1 MRRALYGVTGS
12 GKTTLARRIG
22 EVAGLPV
29 HELDQLTWTADPA
42 GPPIVVLRSRAD
54 TGARL
59 GELWSDDLR
68 GSRSYLAP
76 VHGHLGR
83 TLERG
88 AARFDGSAAHPARRV
103 GWPSRLARE
112 IAR

>member
-68 GSRSYLAP
+68 
-76 VHGHLGR
+76 
-83 TLERG
+83 
-88 AARFDGSAAHPARRV
+88 
-103 GWPSRLARE
+103 
-112 IAR
+112 